1 MIGNIDRNNYLA
13 KQPGPGGWNDS
24 DILEAGNG
32 GMTDT
37 EYFFLLIA
45 ALCNSICPEDQ
56 LCCSPNI
63 CTCPSG
69 STTSPCQPQSTGLCP
84 IETTANSQLVFLV
97 TFGNGTH
104 QYSSATPGSF
114 GFSTTY
120 RQVFGGAPDHTENNH
135 TASIKGYMMLINA
148 NFDPD
153 QIFNLTADNLC
164 IGSTYQFS
172 LYVANINKAGSN
184 IILPNIKFEVRTAPP
199 TNILLATLSTGNI
212 AERSTL
218 TWVQYGISFI
228 ATVRNVVLVAIS
240 NAPGGSGN
248 DFAIDDVSLTVC
260 STTSPAIC
268 TE

>member
-1 MIGNIDRNNYLA
+1 
-13 KQPGPGGWNDS
+13 
-24 DILEAGNG
+24 
-32 GMTDT
+32 
-37 EYFFLLIA
+37 
-45 ALCNSICPEDQ
+45 
-56 LCCSPNI
+56 
-63 CTCPSG
+63 
-69 STTSPCQPQSTGLCP
+69 STGLCP